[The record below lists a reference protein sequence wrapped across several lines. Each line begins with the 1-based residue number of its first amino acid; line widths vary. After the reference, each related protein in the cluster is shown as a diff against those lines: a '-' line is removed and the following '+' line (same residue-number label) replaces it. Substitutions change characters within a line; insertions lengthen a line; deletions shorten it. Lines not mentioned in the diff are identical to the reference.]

1 MSLFRW
7 QFVVSLGAFLA
18 IWLLCQSA
26 DWLHGYSLLMAPFG
40 ATLVLI
46 FATPDSP
53 LAQPRNVIGGHL
65 LAATI
70 ALALVHNF
78 GDGAAVTA
86 AAVGLSI
93 LLMFRTHTVHPPAG
107 ATALVVMMTKPG
119 WLFLL
124 TPVAA
129 GAVGLVLLAKCYHR
143 YCAQPLRS

>member
-1 MSLFRW
+1 MTRFRW
-7 QFVVSLGAFLA
+7 QFMVSAGAFLA

-26 DWLHGYSLLMAPFG
+26 VWLEGYSLLMAPFG

-53 LAQPRNVIGGHL
+53 LAKPRNVIGGHL
-65 LAATI
+65 LAAAV
-70 ALALVHNF
+70 ALTLLHGF
-78 GDGAAVTA
+78 GHDAVVTA
-86 AAVGLSI
+86 AAVALSI
-93 LLMFRTHTVHPPAG
+93 LLMIRTQTVHPPAG

-129 GAVGLVLLAKCYHR
+129 GAVGLVLVAKAYHR
-143 YCAQPLRS
+143 FLAEPLRN

>member
-7 QFVVSLGAFLA
+7 QLVVSLGAFLA

-26 DWLHGYSLLMAPFG
+26 VWLEGHSLLMAPFG

-65 LAATI
+65 LAATV
-70 ALALVHNF
+70 ALALVHNL
-78 GDGAAVTA
+78 GDGATVTA

-107 ATALVVMMTKPG
+107 ATALVVMMTNPG

>member
-26 DWLHGYSLLMAPFG
+26 VWLHGYSLLMAPFG

-107 ATALVVMMTKPG
+107 ATALVVMMTNPG

-124 TPVAA
+124 TPVAT

>member
-7 QFVVSLGAFLA
+7 QLVVSLGAFLA

-26 DWLHGYSLLMAPFG
+26 VWLNGYSLLMAPFG
-40 ATLVLI
+40 ATLMLI

-65 LAATI
+65 LAATV

-107 ATALVVMMTKPG
+107 ATALVVMMTNPG

>member
-7 QFVVSLGAFLA
+7 QLVVSLGAVLA

-26 DWLHGYSLLMAPFG
+26 VWLQGYSLLMAPFG

-46 FATPDSP
+46 FATSDSP

-65 LAATI
+65 LAATV
-70 ALALVHNF
+70 ALALLHGF
-78 GDGAAVTA
+78 GNGAEVTA

-129 GAVGLVLLAKCYHR
+129 GAIGLVLLAKCYHR
-143 YCAQPLRS
+143 YCAHPLRS